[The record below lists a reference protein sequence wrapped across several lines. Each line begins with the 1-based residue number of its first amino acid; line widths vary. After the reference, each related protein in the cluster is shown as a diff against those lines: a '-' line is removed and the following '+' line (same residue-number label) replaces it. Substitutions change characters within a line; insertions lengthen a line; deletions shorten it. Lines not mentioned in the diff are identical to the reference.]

1 MGVLSRRAK
10 RREQYA
16 IYGIKDAYLLSID
29 EFVNRPMHEIEEMID
44 EQKFKI
50 EQRTKAQTPKDEE
63 K

>member
-1 MGVLSRRAK
+1 
-10 RREQYA
+10 
-16 IYGIKDAYLLSID
+16 LLSID

-50 EQRTKAQTPKDEE
+50 EQRNKAQAPKDEE